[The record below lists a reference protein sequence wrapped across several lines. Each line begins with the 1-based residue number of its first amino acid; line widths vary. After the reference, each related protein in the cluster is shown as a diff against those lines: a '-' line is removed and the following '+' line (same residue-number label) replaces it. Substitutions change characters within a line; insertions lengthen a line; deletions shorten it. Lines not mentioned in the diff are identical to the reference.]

1 MWTTGVLL
9 VLTHPHIIIPANI
22 TIFHGCLH
30 RARIPMFDGYP
41 PVTSPCLP
49 DLGVG
54 RFVPTSIWLFSGS
67 LLRFRQNPME
77 KSHEIPSISQ
87 KISNSHQ
94 KMPFSS
100 SIHVSCVSLHVSWF
114 SNPHFVHALN
124 VDLPRFFTAKSPH
137 FSAQGLPQAWTPG
150 WSYWSKP
157 KGPACRVFEMIY
169 KSYVG
174 ILLCIYIYIHMIV
187 INI

>member
-1 MWTTGVLL
+1 
-9 VLTHPHIIIPANI
+9 
-22 TIFHGCLH
+22 
-30 RARIPMFDGYP
+30 
-41 PVTSPCLP
+41 
-49 DLGVG
+49 
-54 RFVPTSIWLFSGS
+54 
-67 LLRFRQNPME
+67 LRFRQNPME

-94 KMPFSS
+94 KMPFFS

-114 SNPHFVHALN
+114 SNPHFFHALN

-157 KGPACRVFEMIY
+157 KGPACRVRNDLQIICGNFTLY
-169 KSYVG
+169 
-174 ILLCIYIYIHMIV
+174 IYIYIWLL
-187 INI
+187 